1 VIVAL
6 ALALIVAVVALNVA
20 VVEVAATV
28 TDAGTVNEE
37 LVLDSV
43 ILAPPVGAGWERLTV
58 HLVEAFGPRL

>member
-6 ALALIVAVVALNVA
+6 ALELIVAVVALNVA

-43 ILAPPVGAGWERLTV
+43 RRAPPVGAG
-58 HLVEAFGPRL
+58 